1 MKKNNNKFKV
11 YSFYRFTKV
20 HKKNQIKDLLLRFCK
35 DMEIKG
41 TILLADE
48 GVNGVIT
55 GKKKV
60 LEDILK
66 YIRELLHIRNIELKI
81 NNSDTMPFNKFKI
94 RLKKE
99 IVSLGKVN
107 IDVNKFKGKYLKPDD
122 WNKFISE
129 KDTKV
134 IDVRNIY
141 EINIGKFRHAIN
153 PNTNNFREFPNIVKK
168 LNLKKDD
175 KIAMYCTGGIRCEKA
190 SAYLKING
198 FHNVNQLKGGV
209 INYLEYHY
217 KEKKR
222 SLWKGECFVFDKR
235 VSINKKLNKGSY
247 DQCYGCRHPI
257 TQKEKSSKHYKKGV
271 YCPYCINMRS
281 KEQLKRSQT
290 RQNQI
295 DRALNKKIKN
305 PFLN

>member
-11 YSFYRFTKV
+11 FSFYRFTEL
-20 HKKNQIKDLLLRFCK
+20 HKKNQIKDLLSRFCE
-35 DMEIKG
+35 DMEIRG

-48 GVNGVIT
+48 GINGVIT

-81 NNSDTMPFNKFKI
+81 NSSDTMPFNKFKI

-107 IDVNKFKGKYLKPDD
+107 IDVNKFRGKYLKPGD
-122 WNKFISE
+122 WDKVISE

-153 PNTNNFREFPNIVKK
+153 PNTNNFREFPGIVKK

-190 SAYLKING
+190 SAYLKFNG

-209 INYLEYHY
+209 IKYLEYHY
-217 KEKKR
+217 KEKKS

-235 VSINKKLNKGSY
+235 VSINRKLKKGSY
-247 DQCYGCRHPI
+247 DQCYGCRQPI
-257 TQKEKSSKHYKKGV
+257 TQKEKASKHYKKGV
-271 YCPYCINMRS
+271 YCPYCFNMRS
-281 KEQLKRSQT
+281 KGQLKRLQT